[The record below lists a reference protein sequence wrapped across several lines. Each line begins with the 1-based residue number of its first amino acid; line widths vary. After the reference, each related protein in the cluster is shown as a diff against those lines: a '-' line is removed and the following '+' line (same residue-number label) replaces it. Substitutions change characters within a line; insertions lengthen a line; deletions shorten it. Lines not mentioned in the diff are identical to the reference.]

1 MTLPEATTTAAITET
16 SLDMAWH
23 EAAVA
28 HPGAGAVVS
37 FAGVVRDHDSGRT
50 VTRLNYEAHPSAE
63 TILAE
68 VVAEIAKEPT
78 VYAIAVSHRVGEL
91 EIGDI
96 ALAAAVS
103 TAHRAEAFALCARLV
118 DEVKARLPMWKHQLF
133 ADGTDE
139 WVNSP

>member
-1 MTLPEATTTAAITET
+1 MSPYTAMAENP
-16 SLDMAWH
+16 LDVAWH

-37 FAGVVRDHDSGRT
+37 FAGVVRDHDGGRS
-50 VTRLNYEAHPSAE
+50 VTRLNYEAHPSAAA
-63 TILAE
+63 ILAE
-68 VVAEIAKEPT
+68 VAADIAKDPA
-78 VYAIAVSHRVGEL
+78 VYAIAVSHRVGAL

-96 ALAAAVS
+96 ALAAAIS

-118 DEVKARLPMWKHQLF
+118 DEVKARLPVWKHQIF
-133 ADGTDE
+133 NDGTDE